1 MDIRCA
7 MGLFLLSF
15 LPLVL
20 SASQPQNN
28 LTTPSYQISRKPC
41 YVKGQEGT
49 CMFVW
54 ECVKTEGTPLGMCM
68 ERFMFGSCCAHDLD
82 NNVVPKPSL
91 SSMIATMATNYPTP
105 VGSPNVIG
113 AAKPNNLPVSMLT
126 TLIASIPTWKG
137 NSTNETAP
145 ESEKIPSPGLPS
157 LAVSNWLS
165 DNTSTDSTLSN
176 ELTSTA
182 SPISHN
188 TVTLS
193 PSQTTTPLI
202 IVSTTSVLASAT
214 RTPTPSTPAE
224 STTKPQA
231 MAPTN
236 QALAS
241 AQPAP
246 TIAPS
251 LNLLIPN
258 NLLNPIAV
266 PVSSTA
272 ITKPQNSDV
281 LVASPV
287 PISHPSPLTSES
299 NSTILTSAIELPDS
313 PSSLNEL
320 NSTADIPITIP
331 TASNQPIDDP
341 LTNAHVTSGVTSTTE
356 ADSTESQSVP
366 LNNLSNHTTTTTS
379 SSIVA
384 STAAASLA
392 SNEITDVTETATVSV
407 TPSVQNTSTSTES
420 SSKKP
425 GTSVTPTSFSNST
438 SSTESTKKPTLAVT
452 SLPSSYP
459 EIECGVPPMLAEIAR
474 GERIVGGNN
483 SKFGSWPWQVSVRR
497 TSFFG
502 FSSTHRCGGALLN
515 ELWVITAGHCVED
528 LLVSQ
533 IRMRMGE
540 FDFSSVQE
548 PYPFVERGVNK
559 KIVHPKYNFFTYEYD
574 LALVRLEEPITFQ
587 PNIAPICLPAMDES
601 LIGQNGTVT
610 GWGRLSE
617 GGTLPSMLQQ
627 VTVPIVSNDK
637 CKDMFLKAGRHEYI
651 PDIFMCAGF
660 EEGGRD
666 SCQGDSGGPLQI
678 RGRDGKYFLGGIISW
693 GIGCAEAN
701 LPGVCTRIS
710 KFTSWI
716 LENVT

>member
-105 VGSPNVIG
+105 GGSPNVIG

-165 DNTSTDSTLSN
+165 ENTSTDSTFSN

-193 PSQTTTPLI
+193 SLQTTTPLI
-202 IVSTTSVLASAT
+202 TASTTSTT

-287 PISHPSPLTSES
+287 PISHLSPLTSES

-379 SSIVA
+379 SIVA

-392 SNEITDVTETATVSV
+392 SNEITDVTEMATVSV

-425 GTSVTPTSFSNST
+425 GTSVTPTSFNNST

>member
-105 VGSPNVIG
+105 GGSPNVIG

-165 DNTSTDSTLSN
+165 ENTSTDSTFSN

-193 PSQTTTPLI
+193 SLQTTTPLI
-202 IVSTTSVLASAT
+202 TASTTSTT

-224 STTKPQA
+224 STTKPQ
-231 MAPTN
+231 
-236 QALAS
+236 
-241 AQPAP
+241 
-246 TIAPS
+246 
-251 LNLLIPN
+251 
-258 NLLNPIAV
+258 
-266 PVSSTA
+266 
-272 ITKPQNSDV
+272 
-281 LVASPV
+281 
-287 PISHPSPLTSES
+287 
-299 NSTILTSAIELPDS
+299 
-313 PSSLNEL
+313 
-320 NSTADIPITIP
+320 
-331 TASNQPIDDP
+331 
-341 LTNAHVTSGVTSTTE
+341 GVTSTTE

-379 SSIVA
+379 SIVA

-392 SNEITDVTETATVSV
+392 SNEITDVTEMATVSV

-425 GTSVTPTSFSNST
+425 GTSVTPTSFNNST

>member
-1 MDIRCA
+1 
-7 MGLFLLSF
+7 
-15 LPLVL
+15 
-20 SASQPQNN
+20 
-28 LTTPSYQISRKPC
+28 
-41 YVKGQEGT
+41 
-49 CMFVW
+49 MFVW

-91 SSMIATMATNYPTP
+91 SSMIATMASNYPPPTVPKNISSAATP
-105 VGSPNVIG
+105 SPPSI
-113 AAKPNNLPVSMLT
+113 LT
-126 TLIASIPTWKG
+126 TLITSVVPARA
-137 NSTNETAP
+137 NSTNKTELDT
-145 ESEKIPSPGLPS
+145 EKIKP
-157 LAVSNWLS
+157 LS
-165 DNTSTDSTLSN
+165 GQPLTIPTDTPTDATLSN
-176 ELTSTA
+176 ELAPTTSSGSSTVTSSPSDGTTLLIDSKTSTTIA
-182 SPISHN
+182 TSS
-188 TVTLS
+188 T
-193 PSQTTTPLI
+193 QTH
-202 IVSTTSVLASAT
+202 VV
-214 RTPTPSTPAE
+214 E
-224 STTKPQA
+224 STTKP
-231 MAPTN
+231 
-236 QALAS
+236 
-241 AQPAP
+241 
-246 TIAPS
+246 
-251 LNLLIPN
+251 
-258 NLLNPIAV
+258 
-266 PVSSTA
+266 
-272 ITKPQNSDV
+272 
-281 LVASPV
+281 
-287 PISHPSPLTSES
+287 
-299 NSTILTSAIELPDS
+299 
-313 PSSLNEL
+313 
-320 NSTADIPITIP
+320 
-331 TASNQPIDDP
+331 
-341 LTNAHVTSGVTSTTE
+341 SGVLPTTE
-356 ADSTESQSVP
+356 AESTEPQSTQSDSSTPSTVSP
-366 LNNLSNHTTTTTS
+366 ITTS
-379 SSIVA
+379 FVTKPNI
-384 STAAASLA
+384 
-392 SNEITDVTETATVSV
+392 DVTEFIAVSASSTETVEV
-407 TPSVQNTSTSTES
+407 TSTSTES
-420 SSKKP
+420 SSRKP
-425 GTSVTPTSFSNST
+425 ESNVTPTSHKNT
-438 SSTESTKKPTLAVT
+438 TSTESTRKPTLAVT
-452 SLPSSYP
+452 SLPSSYN
-459 EIECGVPPMLAEIAR
+459 IECGVPPMLAEVTR
-474 GERIVGGNN
+474 EERIVGGNN

-587 PNIAPICLPAMDES
+587 PNIAPICLPATDES

-710 KFTSWI
+710 KFTNWI

>member
-1 MDIRCA
+1 MDFRFS
-7 MGLFLLSF
+7 MGLLLLSF
-15 LPLVL
+15 LPLVF
-20 SASQPQNN
+20 SASQTQNN

-91 SSMIATMATNYPTP
+91 SSMIATMASNYPPPIVLKNISSAATP
-105 VGSPNVIG
+105 SPPSI
-113 AAKPNNLPVSMLT
+113 LT
-126 TLIASIPTWKG
+126 TLITSVVPARA
-137 NSTNETAP
+137 NSTNKTELETETTKP
-145 ESEKIPSPGLPS
+145 SSGQPLTIPT
-157 LAVSNWLS
+157 
-165 DNTSTDSTLSN
+165 DTSTDATLSN
-176 ELTSTA
+176 ELAPTTSSGSSTVTSSPSDGTTLPIDSKTSTTIA
-182 SPISHN
+182 TSS
-188 TVTLS
+188 T
-193 PSQTTTPLI
+193 QTH
-202 IVSTTSVLASAT
+202 VV
-214 RTPTPSTPAE
+214 E
-224 STTKPQA
+224 STTKP
-231 MAPTN
+231 
-236 QALAS
+236 
-241 AQPAP
+241 
-246 TIAPS
+246 
-251 LNLLIPN
+251 
-258 NLLNPIAV
+258 
-266 PVSSTA
+266 
-272 ITKPQNSDV
+272 
-281 LVASPV
+281 
-287 PISHPSPLTSES
+287 
-299 NSTILTSAIELPDS
+299 
-313 PSSLNEL
+313 
-320 NSTADIPITIP
+320 
-331 TASNQPIDDP
+331 
-341 LTNAHVTSGVTSTTE
+341 SGVLPTTE
-356 ADSTESQSVP
+356 AESTEPQSTQSDSSTPSTVSP
-366 LNNLSNHTTTTTS
+366 ITTS
-379 SSIVA
+379 FVTKPNI
-384 STAAASLA
+384 
-392 SNEITDVTETATVSV
+392 DVTEFIAVSASSTETVEV
-407 TPSVQNTSTSTES
+407 TSTSTES
-420 SSKKP
+420 SSRKP
-425 GTSVTPTSFSNST
+425 ESNVTPTSHKNT
-438 SSTESTKKPTLAVT
+438 TSTESTRKPTLAVT
-452 SLPSSYP
+452 SLPSSYN
-459 EIECGVPPMLAEIAR
+459 IECGVPPMLAEVTR
-474 GERIVGGNN
+474 EERIVGGNN

-587 PNIAPICLPAMDES
+587 PNIAPICLPATDES

-666 SCQGDSGGPLQI
+666 SCQVTI
-678 RGRDGKYFLGGIISW
+678 GIKS
-693 GIGCAEAN
+693 
-701 LPGVCTRIS
+701 
-710 KFTSWI
+710 
-716 LENVT
+716 

>member
-1 MDIRCA
+1 MDFRFS
-7 MGLFLLSF
+7 MGLLLLSF
-15 LPLVL
+15 LPLVF
-20 SASQPQNN
+20 SASQTQNN

-91 SSMIATMATNYPTP
+91 SSMIATMASNYPPPIVLKNISSAATP
-105 VGSPNVIG
+105 SPPSI
-113 AAKPNNLPVSMLT
+113 LT
-126 TLIASIPTWKG
+126 TLITSVVPARA
-137 NSTNETAP
+137 NSTNKTELETETTKP
-145 ESEKIPSPGLPS
+145 SSGQPLTIPT
-157 LAVSNWLS
+157 
-165 DNTSTDSTLSN
+165 DTSTDATLSN
-176 ELTSTA
+176 ELAPTTSSGSSTVTSSPSDGTTLPIDSKTSTTIA
-182 SPISHN
+182 TSS
-188 TVTLS
+188 T
-193 PSQTTTPLI
+193 QTH
-202 IVSTTSVLASAT
+202 VV
-214 RTPTPSTPAE
+214 E
-224 STTKPQA
+224 STTKPSVTKPINPTLA
-231 MAPTN
+231 TAP
-236 QALAS
+236 
-241 AQPAP
+241 PIAP
-246 TIAPS
+246 TI
-251 LNLLIPN
+251 NLLIPN
-258 NLLNPIAV
+258 NIVNLVAV
-266 PVSSTA
+266 PVATSPTTA
-272 ITKPQNSDV
+272 QSLITTIQLLTTLQHPDA
-281 LVASPV
+281 LVALTV
-287 PISHPSPLTSES
+287 PSSHLSLVTSTQPNSSAPL
-299 NSTILTSAIELPDS
+299 IELPDS
-313 PSSLNEL
+313 SVNEL
-320 NSTADIPITIP
+320 NSTSDIESTIP
-331 TASNQPIDDP
+331 SA
-341 LTNAHVTSGVTSTTE
+341 TNKPVDKPYFPHVTTGVLPTTE
-356 ADSTESQSVP
+356 AESTEPQSTQSDSSTPSTVSP
-366 LNNLSNHTTTTTS
+366 ITTS
-379 SSIVA
+379 FVTKPNI
-384 STAAASLA
+384 
-392 SNEITDVTETATVSV
+392 DVTEFIAVSASSTETVEV
-407 TPSVQNTSTSTES
+407 TSTSTES
-420 SSKKP
+420 SSRKP
-425 GTSVTPTSFSNST
+425 ESNVTPTSHKNT
-438 SSTESTKKPTLAVT
+438 TSTESTRKPTLAVT
-452 SLPSSYP
+452 SLPSSYN
-459 EIECGVPPMLAEIAR
+459 IECGVPPMLAEVTR
-474 GERIVGGNN
+474 EERIVGGNN

-587 PNIAPICLPAMDES
+587 PNIAPICLPATDES

-710 KFTSWI
+710 KFTNWI

>member
-1 MDIRCA
+1 MDFRFG
-7 MGLFLLSF
+7 MGLLLLSF
-15 LPLVL
+15 LPLVFA
-20 SASQPQNN
+20 ASQTPNN

-82 NNVVPKPSL
+82 NDVFPKPSL
-91 SSMIATMATNYPTP
+91 SSMIATMASNYPPPIVPTNISSAATP
-105 VGSPNVIG
+105 SPPSI
-113 AAKPNNLPVSMLT
+113 LT
-126 TLIASIPTWKG
+126 TLITSVVPARI
-137 NSTNETAP
+137 NSTNKTETETTKP
-145 ESEKIPSPGLPS
+145 SSVQPLTIPT
-157 LAVSNWLS
+157 
-165 DNTSTDSTLSN
+165 DTSTDATLSN
-176 ELTSTA
+176 ELAPTTSLGSSTVTST
-182 SPISHN
+182 HG
-188 TVTLS
+188 TTLLMDS
-193 PSQTTTPLI
+193 KT
-202 IVSTTSVLASAT
+202 STTIAAS
-214 RTPTPSTPAE
+214 STQPPFVE
-224 STTKPQA
+224 STTKPSA
-231 MAPTN
+231 TKPTN
-236 QALAS
+236 PTLAT
-241 AQPAP
+241 AP
-246 TIAPS
+246 PIAPS
-251 LNLLIPN
+251 INLLIPN
-258 NLLNPIAV
+258 NIVNLVAV
-266 PVSSTA
+266 PVASSPTTA
-272 ITKPQNSDV
+272 QSLITTIQLLTTLQHPDA
-281 LVASPV
+281 LVALTVPSSHLSPV
-287 PISHPSPLTSES
+287 TNQSNLSAPLV
-299 NSTILTSAIELPDS
+299 ELPDS
-313 PSSLNEL
+313 SVNEL
-320 NSTADIPITIP
+320 NATADIQITVP
-331 TASNQPIDDP
+331 SA
-341 LTNAHVTSGVTSTTE
+341 TNKPVDKPYFHHVTTGVLSTTE
-356 ADSTESQSVP
+356 AESTEPQSTQFDSSTIPSTVSP
-366 LNNLSNHTTTTTS
+366 VTTS
-379 SSIVA
+379 FVTKPNI
-384 STAAASLA
+384 
-392 SNEITDVTETATVSV
+392 DVTEFIAVSASSTETVEV
-407 TPSVQNTSTSTES
+407 TSTSTES
-420 SSKKP
+420 SSRKP
-425 GTSVTPTSFSNST
+425 ESNVTPTSHKN
-438 SSTESTKKPTLAVT
+438 STESTRKPTLAVT
-452 SLPSSYP
+452 SLPSSYN
-459 EIECGVPPMLAEIAR
+459 IECGVPPMLAEVTR
-474 GERIVGGNN
+474 EERIVGGNN

-533 IRMRMGE
+533 IRLRMGE
-540 FDFSSVQE
+540 FDFSTVQE

-587 PNIAPICLPAMDES
+587 PNIAPICLPATDES

-710 KFTSWI
+710 KFTNWI